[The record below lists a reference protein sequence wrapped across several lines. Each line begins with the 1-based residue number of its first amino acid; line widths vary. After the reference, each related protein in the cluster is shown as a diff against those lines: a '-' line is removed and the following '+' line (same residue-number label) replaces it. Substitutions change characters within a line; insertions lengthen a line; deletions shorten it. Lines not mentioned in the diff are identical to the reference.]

1 MRKLELVGR
10 LLSEE
15 TFRPGG
21 RCTPG
26 VGCPPL
32 PERMFEEGERIG
44 ACQADD
50 GCHKLSREPVDE
62 LLDAI
67 DLRPVRMELAAA
79 DQNGQEGEHQTHA
92 RHEGGQLPVKA
103 DIELSRAERF
113 EREKLTS
120 RALTV
125 DCRFKK
131 PGGLLYCEGLAV

>member
-1 MRKLELVGR
+1 MRKLEHVGR

-15 TFRPGG
+15 TFVQEGDALP
-21 RCTPG
+21 
-26 VGCPPL
+26 VSVVQPL

-79 DQNGQEGEHQTHA
+79 DQNGQ
-92 RHEGGQLPVKA
+92 
-103 DIELSRAERF
+103 
-113 EREKLTS
+113 
-120 RALTV
+120 
-125 DCRFKK
+125 
-131 PGGLLYCEGLAV
+131 